1 MDFGIIAV
9 EGKKKMDLED
19 DRVFKIP
26 NGATHIHVYSGKI
39 CFGRSKTLGRTFC
52 SKKGGRFFKI
62 PEFLPG
68 SVRVVAVSFPGF
80 RWSPAGFNYGEPEF
94 FGPPTTRFKL

>member
-1 MDFGIIAV
+1 MDFGVIV
-9 EGKKKMDLED
+9 SEGKKKLDLKD

-26 NGATHIHVYSGKI
+26 VGATHIHVYSGKV
-39 CFGRSKTLGRTFC
+39 CFGKSKTLGRTFC

-68 SVRVVAVSFPGF
+68 SVPVVAVSFPVFRRNSSGF
-80 RWSPAGFNYGEPEF
+80 YYGEPEF
-94 FGPPTTRFKL
+94 FGPPITSYKI